1 MTDIIWFTIG
11 LSLAALPITA
21 LAFDI
26 ASLLAY
32 FH

>member
-11 LSLAALPITA
+11 LALAALPIAA

-26 ASLLAY
+26 ASLLTY

>member
-1 MTDIIWFTIG
+1 MTDIIIWFTI
-11 LSLAALPITA
+11 AALPITA

-26 ASLLAY
+26 ASLLTY